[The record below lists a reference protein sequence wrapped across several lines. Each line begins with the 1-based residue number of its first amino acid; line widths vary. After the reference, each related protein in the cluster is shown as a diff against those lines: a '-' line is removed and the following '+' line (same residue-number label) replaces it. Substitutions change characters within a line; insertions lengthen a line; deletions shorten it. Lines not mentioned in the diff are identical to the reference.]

1 MSLEITELI
10 QQYADQEI
18 TAAMQAIL
26 DATDNNDT
34 GAIVRALLQAKIDE
48 LA

>member
-18 TAAMQAIL
+18 TLALQTIL
-26 DATDNNDT
+26 DNTDNDDT

-48 LA
+48 LS